1 MWLHAASDGAMA
13 LAFILIPIALLV
25 FAYRRKDLAYRS
37 VFVLLALVLLACSAL
52 HGIEAL
58 APWHPVPR
66 LASVLGGL
74 TAALS
79 LGTAFVLWR
88 IVPKALALPNPR
100 ELERTNRRLKEEI
113 YAREQAEEQ
122 ALRIN
127 SELEA
132 RVEERTREL
141 ARSNGE
147 LEQFAYVASHDLRE
161 PLRMVASYTQLLAR
175 RYQGRLD
182 PTADEFIGYAVE
194 GCERMRELIHDL
206 LEYSRV
212 ERAHGSAERVDTE
225 RALHEALRNLAVA
238 IDESGARVT
247 YDALPALFATHSQV
261 VQLLQNLIDNS
272 IKYRS
277 DAPPQIH
284 VGVEHKGTEVILRV
298 RDNGAGFEQKYAERI
313 FGMFQRLH
321 ARGTYPGTGMGLA
334 LCRKIMETHQGRIW
348 AESKPG
354 EGATFYCAFPVAPR
368 GDAT

>member
-1 MWLHAASDGAMA
+1 
-13 LAFILIPIALLV
+13 
-25 FAYRRKDLAYRS
+25 
-37 VFVLLALVLLACSAL
+37 
-52 HGIEAL
+52 
-58 APWHPVPR
+58 
-66 LASVLGGL
+66 
-74 TAALS
+74 
-79 LGTAFVLWR
+79 VLWR

-100 ELERTNRRLKEEI
+100 DLERTNRRLKEEI
-113 YAREQAEEQ
+113 YDREQAEEQ

-141 ARSNGE
+141 ARSNRE

-348 AESKPG
+348 AASKPG